1 MKNYETVKTANGY
14 KITRMIGTKNFYHVK
29 LSDNKEMTFKTIKA
43 AAEFCKTLPYKP
55 IKCATAIGMVR
66 TALGYV
72 RKETLIFTLT
82 DDSKATKKLVDEFA
96 KKHSLHIVEVWY
108 RNDNE
113 WDKVIPYKVYSYL
126 PTVDGDK
133 LNKLKG

>member
-1 MKNYETVKTANGY
+1 
-14 KITRMIGTKNFYHVK
+14 MIGTKNFYHVK
-29 LSDNKEMTFKTIKA
+29 TAENKEVTFKTIKA
-43 AAEFCKTLPYKP
+43 AVEFCETLPYKP
-55 IKCATAIGMVR
+55 VKFAYAIGMVR

-96 KKHSLHIVEVWY
+96 AEYGCAIVEVWY

-113 WDKVIPYKVYSYL
+113 WDKVIPYKIYSYL
-126 PTVDGDK
+126 PTIDGDK
-133 LNKLKG
+133 LDKLKG